1 MEKKEHPAIEKKK
14 ISPDKCV
21 VTGKGDWYF
30 PLSDIYETPDNFAIL
45 IDMPGVGIE
54 NMTVDM
60 QDNELVINGEVSL
73 ETYTD
78 EKVVYNEYNIGHYHR
93 HFAVS
98 DAINRDKIEAKMSD
112 GVLAIILPKA
122 EHVKPRKII
131 VKVE

>member
-1 MEKKEHPAIEKKK
+1 MEKKEHPAIEKRK

-60 QDNELVINGEVSL
+60 QDNELVINGEVSQ

-93 HFAVS
+93 HFTVS

-131 VKVE
+131 VKME

>member
-45 IDMPGVGIE
+45 IDMPGVSIE

-60 QDNELVINGEVSL
+60 QDNELVINGEVSQ

-93 HFAVS
+93 HFTVS
-98 DAINRDKIEAKMSD
+98 DAINRNKIEAKMSD

-131 VKVE
+131 VKTE

>member
-1 MEKKEHPAIEKKK
+1 MEKKEHPAIEKRK

-60 QDNELVINGEVSL
+60 QDNELVINGEVSQ

-93 HFAVS
+93 HFTVS

>member
-122 EHVKPRKII
+122 EYVKPRKII
-131 VKVE
+131 VKAE

>member
-60 QDNELVINGEVSL
+60 QDNELVING
-73 ETYTD
+73 Y

>member
-60 QDNELVINGEVSL
+60 QDNELVINGEVSQ
-73 ETYTD
+73 ETYTY

>member
-60 QDNELVINGEVSL
+60 QDNELVINGEVSQ

-93 HFAVS
+93 HFTVS
-98 DAINRDKIEAKMSD
+98 DAINRNKIEAKMSD

-131 VKVE
+131 VKTE

>member
-131 VKVE
+131 VKAE

>member
-60 QDNELVINGEVSL
+60 QDNELVINGEVSQ

>member
-1 MEKKEHPAIEKKK
+1 MEKKEHPAIEKRK

-30 PLSDIYETPDNFAIL
+30 PLSDIYETLDNFAIL

-60 QDNELVINGEVSL
+60 QDNELVINGEVSQ

-93 HFAVS
+93 HFTVS

-131 VKVE
+131 VKME